1 MTMFNLMLDVG
12 LMILPKIS
20 VLQHICHICDI
31 FCILILIRH
40 ICIKI

>member
-20 VLQHICHICDI
+20 VLHHICDT
-31 FCILILIRH
+31 FCILTQH
-40 ICIKI
+40 IYVKIQFA